1 MHPYFWWSSS
11 PWLVRPPHFY
21 AFQPCCTPEAGLTVL
36 PLEEQVYAIAVKQRQ
51 SREVLCWLLCYAE
64 CKWCETAATVLI
76 AGAVLTGAKPFWES
90 SISSPPAL
98 FPSLLLPMLYFINLI
113 FRKLLF
119 KETFSINWPFCS
131 WFVQLQ
137 SINCWVFCCLGCISK
152 HCRGDVICNDE
163 ACKTYLVLYCSVI
176 FLWIYYSDL
185 LLVIFLML
193 SFSK

>member
-1 MHPYFWWSSS
+1 MHFS
-11 PWLVRPPHFY
+11 PAAL
-21 AFQPCCTPEAGLTVL
+21 CPEAGLTVL

-98 FPSLLLPMLYFINLI
+98 FPPLLLLTLYFINLI

-176 FLWIYYSDL
+176 FFVNILLWSPISS
-185 LLVIFLML
+185 FLWCFL
-193 SFSK
+193 FPNNYANNQLNEASFQAGGK